1 MKWKIW
7 KKTIL
12 ERETNLLQFTYT
24 QDVMDIMTKLRH
36 EWNLVY
42 PEEI

>member
-1 MKWKIW
+1 MS
-7 KKTIL
+7 
-12 ERETNLLQFTYT
+12 LQFCLRNYT
-24 QDVMDIMTKLRH
+24 QDVMDIMTKLRR